1 MVDDP
6 VEDPVDDPVDAG
18 APAED
23 APEEEAAGADP
34 VAGLEAEAAGV
45 AVEPPAAGVASLA
58 TGVAAGSL
66 VLAAPVPLS
75 RKSVTYQPDPLS

>member
-1 MVDDP
+1 M
-6 VEDPVDDPVDAG
+6 EDPVDDPVDAG
-18 APAED
+18 AAAED
-23 APEEEAAGADP
+23 APEEAAGADP

-45 AVEPPAAGVASLA
+45 AVEPPPAEAASLA

>member
-1 MVDDP
+1 M
-6 VEDPVDDPVDAG
+6 DAG
-18 APAED
+18 AAAED
-23 APEEEAAGADP
+23 APEAEAAGADP
-34 VAGLEAEAAGV
+34 LAGLEAEAAGV
-45 AVEPPAAGVASLA
+45 AVEPPATGAASLA